1 MSKKLVNN
9 ESIYSLVPP
18 EVAKQVRPPR
28 HMSKY
33 PGTTAPTAST
43 FGAASKS
50 ATGIHN
56 AGGDYDEPPTAHP
69 VRQATASFGPEGR
82 TLDTHNPLAF
92 TRCHQKEPRLP
103 SPSKFTYRDD
113 ERKPA
118 VPARH
123 EKPICG
129 LTGTKNFVLAN
140 AVENMLAEPKV
151 RQSSEVDWLRKE
163 DFGKVPQYLSSVKE
177 QVNKEY
183 EMVRTAQ
190 LEHTQTHGG
199 GAKMRLLSEEER
211 VELLDALKK
220 KWQSVN
226 QVYQTLTHQ
235 VILDTQGKIRRK
247 EGCEKELN
255 ILEKDIKRLDKKNV
269 YVVDE

>member
-1 MSKKLVNN
+1 MAL
-9 ESIYSLVPP
+9 
-18 EVAKQVRPPR
+18 
-28 HMSKY
+28 
-33 PGTTAPTAST
+33 
-43 FGAASKS
+43 AA
-50 ATGIHN
+50 
-56 AGGDYDEPPTAHP
+56 
-69 VRQATASFGPEGR
+69 
-82 TLDTHNPLAF
+82 
-92 TRCHQKEPRLP
+92 
-103 SPSKFTYRDD
+103 SKFTYRDD

-163 DFGKVPQYLSSVKE
+163 DFGKVPQYLASVKE

-190 LEHTQTHGG
+190 LEHTQAHGG

-211 VELLDALKK
+211 VEVCFL
-220 KWQSVN
+220 SN
-226 QVYQTLTHQ
+226 QLSSR
-235 VILDTQGKIRRK
+235 LAWIRPLIRPWHN
-247 EGCEKELN
+247 CHLMT
-255 ILEKDIKRLDKKNV
+255 
-269 YVVDE
+269 

>member
-18 EVAKQVRPPR
+18 EEAKQVRPPR
-28 HMSKY
+28 YTSKY

-103 SPSKFTYRDD
+103 SRTFPAIHISSKECLHTRAKSFTRT
-113 ERKPA
+113 
-118 VPARH
+118 RH
-123 EKPICG
+123 
-129 LTGTKNFVLAN
+129 LAY
-140 AVENMLAEPKV
+140 AFYMLC
-151 RQSSEVDWLRKE
+151 
-163 DFGKVPQYLSSVKE
+163 F
-177 QVNKEY
+177 
-183 EMVRTAQ
+183 TF
-190 LEHTQTHGG
+190 
-199 GAKMRLLSEEER
+199 
-211 VELLDALKK
+211 
-220 KWQSVN
+220 
-226 QVYQTLTHQ
+226 
-235 VILDTQGKIRRK
+235 
-247 EGCEKELN
+247 
-255 ILEKDIKRLDKKNV
+255 
-269 YVVDE
+269 